1 MVAALYE
8 TYLNVYLY
16 LHIVRIYSQ
25 WNAIIRAKFCYNST
39 PPFEP
44 VWRGFCDHAQTC
56 SSRISACCYNLKTL
70 LFVFSHSCSKCLLAC
85 FRINVVYLLQPPAHF
100 CSGSHGA
107 TLWVS
112 NALTHFAILY
122 SPPLNK
128 AIYCA
133 ITLGYD
139 SRYLALVSA
148 LASGADWLFIPEA
161 PPQEGWEDRM
171 CARLEGVRH
180 EN

>member
-1 MVAALYE
+1 M
-8 TYLNVYLY
+8 
-16 LHIVRIYSQ
+16 
-25 WNAIIRAKFCYNST
+25 FCYNPA

-44 VWRGFCDHAQTC
+44 VWLAWFLW
-56 SSRISACCYNLKTL
+56 SRPDLLAWVSACCYNLKTL
-70 LFVFSHSCSKCLLAC
+70 CLFCCKCLLAC
-85 FRINVVYLLQPPAHF
+85 FNINVVYLLQPPARF

-112 NALTHFAILY
+112 NTPNTHFAILY
-122 SPPLNK
+122 TLPLNK
-128 AIYCA
+128 TIYCA
-133 ITLGYD
+133 ITLGYY